1 MVRRQSEPFRWEG
14 VELHPYKEDGG
25 THFRDIS
32 RQTLLLGTEAFPVEL
47 RYFEM
52 QPGGYSTLER
62 HEHVHVVTIGRGS
75 GQVLVRDKVTA
86 VSQNDVVLVPPL
98 TWHQFRA
105 TDRVPFAFFCVVSS
119 ERDRPQRPTEADLDY
134 LRSDPVVAEFVR
146 V

>member
-1 MVRRQSEPFRWEG
+1 MVRRQTEPFRWEG

-32 RQTLLLGTEAFPVEL
+32 RQTLLLGTEDFPVEL

-52 QPGGYSTLER
+52 GPGGYSTLER
-62 HEHVHVVTIGRGS
+62 HGHVHVVTIGRGS
-75 GQVLVRDKVTA
+75 GQVLVGDKVTV
-86 VSQNDVVLVPPL
+86 VSQNDVVLVPPR

-105 TDRVPFAFFCVVSS
+105 TDGVPFAFFCVVSS
-119 ERDRPQRPTEADLDY
+119 DRDRPERPSESDLAQ
-134 LRSDPVVAEFVR
+134 LRSNPAVAEFVR